1 MKDVPTQPEPRRTI
15 FLDRDGTLNEEVGYL
30 RSLADLRFCAGVVEA
45 VRLINEAG
53 WLAVVLTNQSGV
65 ARGLFGEAFIGEV
78 HQEMQRRL
86 QLGGAR
92 LDAFY
97 ACPHLPPDVEQRD
110 AEIERQGEETTLQKY
125 RIECDCRKPKPG
137 LIKQAAA
144 DFGID
149 VARSFVIGDRYRDVE
164 MGHNAG
170 AQSVL
175 VLTGYGREE
184 FAHRARWPRQ
194 PEFVAANLLEAVKAI
209 LNVEDDCLE
218 SAIRNPQSAIETCA
232 F

>member
-1 MKDVPTQPEPRRTI
+1 MKDAKTQLEPRRAI
-15 FLDRDGTLNEEVGYL
+15 FLDRDGTLNEEMGYL
-30 RSLADLRFCAGVVEA
+30 RSLADLRFCAGAVEA
-45 VRLINEAG
+45 VRLINEAD
-53 WLAVVLTNQSGV
+53 WLALVLTNQSGV
-65 ARGLFGEAFIGEV
+65 ARGLFPESFIGEA
-78 HQEMQRRL
+78 HAEMQRRL
-86 QLGGAR
+86 QPAGAR

-97 ACPHLPPDVEQRD
+97 VCPHLPFEHVEVSE
-110 AEIERQGEETTLQKY
+110 ALRQY

-164 MGHNAG
+164 MGHSAG
-170 AQSVL
+170 AQGVL

-184 FAHRARWPRQ
+184 YAQRAQWPRQ
-194 PEFVAANLLEAVKAI
+194 PEFVAANLLEAVQFI
-209 LNVEDDCLE
+209 LSTASACLE
-218 SAIRNPQSAIETCA
+218 SAIRNPQSAIESSAIEPCA

>member
-1 MKDVPTQPEPRRTI
+1 MKDATTQPEKRRAI

-30 RSLADLRFCAGVVEA
+30 RSLADLRFCAGALEA

-53 WLAVVLTNQSGV
+53 WLAIVLTNQSGV
-65 ARGLFGEAFIGEV
+65 ARGLFPETFIGEV
-78 HQEMQRRL
+78 YAEMQRHL
-86 QLGGAR
+86 QLGGAH
-92 LDAFY
+92 LDAVY
-97 ACPHLPPDVEQRD
+97 ACPHVPPDAVQTDQE
-110 AEIERQGEETTLQKY
+110 ALRQY

-137 LIKQAAA
+137 LIRRAAA

-149 VARSFVIGDRYRDVE
+149 VMRSFVIGDRYRDVE

-170 AQSVL
+170 TQSGL

-184 FAHRARWPRQ
+184 YAQRAHWPRQ
-194 PEFVAANLLEAVKAI
+194 PEFVAATVLEAVQTI
-209 LNVEDDCLE
+209 LKWDAL
-218 SAIRNPQSAIETCA
+218 ALNPQAAIEPCV

>member
-1 MKDVPTQPEPRRTI
+1 MKDPNTQAEPRRAI

-30 RSLADLRFCAGVVEA
+30 RTLADLRFCAGAVEA

-53 WLAVVLTNQSGV
+53 WLAIVLTNQSGV
-65 ARGLFGEAFIGEV
+65 ARGFFPETFTGEV
-78 HQEMQRRL
+78 HAEMQRRL
-86 QLGGAR
+86 QFGGAH
-92 LDAFY
+92 LDALY
-97 ACPHLPPDVEQRD
+97 ACPHLPL
-110 AEIERQGEETTLQKY
+110 AEGRIETEALRQY
-125 RIECDCRKPKPG
+125 RIECECRKPKPG
-137 LIKQAAA
+137 LIWQAAA

-184 FAHRARWPRQ
+184 YGQLAQWPRQ
-194 PEFVAANLLEAVKAI
+194 PEFVAANLREAVQVI
-209 LNVEDDCLE
+209 LNVEGDCLE
-218 SAIRNPQSAIETCA
+218 SAIRNPNLQSNHANSDR
-232 F
+232 

>member
-1 MKDVPTQPEPRRTI
+1 MKDINTQPEPRRAI

-30 RSLADLRFCAGVVEA
+30 RALADLRFCAGAVEA
-45 VRLINEAG
+45 VRLINKAG

-65 ARGLFGEAFIGEV
+65 ARGLFAEAFIGEV
-78 HQEMQRRL
+78 HAEMQRRL
-86 QLGGAR
+86 QLGGAH
-92 LDAFY
+92 LDAVY
-97 ACPHLPPDVEQRD
+97 ACPHLPP
-110 AEIERQGEETTLQKY
+110 AEGKIEEEALRQY
-125 RIECDCRKPKPG
+125 RIGCNCRKPKPG
-137 LIKQAAA
+137 LIWQAAA

-149 VARSFVIGDRYRDVE
+149 VTHSFVIGDRYRDVE

-170 AQSVL
+170 ARSVL

-184 FAHRARWPRQ
+184 YAQRVHWPRQ
-194 PEFVAANLLEAVKAI
+194 PEFVAANLREAVQTI
-209 LNVEDDCLE
+209 LNLEDDCLE